1 MCLIL
6 HIPFYSRQMTQNA
19 KSVPLQVCNEY
30 IKVDDLVVIQSFQQY
45 FSHFRIMEG
54 AGGGG
59 PMGNEEPAI
68 TVQTKQS
75 LNLNLTHLSLAS
87 HNWDIVKERRPG

>member
-1 MCLIL
+1 
-6 HIPFYSRQMTQNA
+6 
-19 KSVPLQVCNEY
+19 
-30 IKVDDLVVIQSFQQY
+30 
-45 FSHFRIMEG
+45 MEG
-54 AGGGG
+54 VGGWAGGGG